1 MERTIQALPLTP
13 LSSPGEKGKCALA
26 PGPHRQI
33 WERERTRVKRRK
45 RAKKRALTMQ
55 DNKKMKLAKETWILI
70 AIGIAD
76 LISTIFFI
84 QRHGASEA
92 NPLFRHYWQMGL
104 PQFITAKVALMGA
117 PLLILEWARRQK
129 PRLVSRALRCAI
141 AGYVLMYGI
150 GVARLNMP
158 TALASVARQHRA
170 AEGYAPASTAD
181 DAEESYPAASKEEV
195 ARLLARYHRL
205 GKNIPP
211 APTLPV
217 DELDETD

>member
-1 MERTIQALPLTP
+1 
-13 LSSPGEKGKCALA
+13 
-26 PGPHRQI
+26 
-33 WERERTRVKRRK
+33 
-45 RAKKRALTMQ
+45 
-55 DNKKMKLAKETWILI
+55 MKLAKETWILI
-70 AIGIAD
+70 AIGVAD

-104 PQFITAKVALMGA
+104 PQFVAAKVALMGA

-129 PRLVSRALRCAI
+129 PQMVARALRCAI

-158 TALASVARQHRA
+158 AALASAARRHPSGGGA
-170 AEGYAPASTAD
+170 APALTAD
-181 DAEESYPAASKEEV
+181 DTDESYPAASKAEV
-195 ARLLARYHRL
+195 AYLLARYHRL

-211 APTLPV
+211 APTVPV
-217 DELDETD
+217 DDTDETD

>member
-1 MERTIQALPLTP
+1 
-13 LSSPGEKGKCALA
+13 
-26 PGPHRQI
+26 
-33 WERERTRVKRRK
+33 
-45 RAKKRALTMQ
+45 
-55 DNKKMKLAKETWILI
+55 MKLARETWILI

-104 PQFITAKVALMGA
+104 PQFIAAKIALLGA

-129 PRLVSRALRCAI
+129 PQMVARALRCAI

-158 TALASVARQHRA
+158 AARASAAPTVSAEDGVTLAALSNDD
-170 AEGYAPASTAD
+170 EISFPPASK
-181 DAEESYPAASKEEV
+181 AEV
-195 ARLLARYHRL
+195 NRLLKRFHRP
-205 GKNIPP
+205 GRNIPP
-211 APTLPV
+211 APAAP
-217 DELDETD
+217 TDD